1 MANNMR
7 YSSPKNGKSLA
18 QCAGFT
24 LLEVMVALMIF
35 ATAAVALTKSLS
47 ESALSTS
54 ALEERQFADLVA
66 SNLLVDILR
75 EGYGNRNSGETSM
88 AGYHFTWQRELIDTP
103 HSRLQRVDIV
113 VRLAGNADR
122 LATRSA
128 YLER

>member
-1 MANNMR
+1 MSFPFIR
-7 YSSPKNGKSLA
+7 SSRDH
-18 QCAGFT
+18 QTGFT

-47 ESALSTS
+47 ESAYSTA

-75 EGYGNRNSGETSM
+75 EGYGNRSSGVVSM
-88 AGYHFTWQRELIDTP
+88 AGYDFQWQRSLSDTP
-103 HSRLQRVDIV
+103 HPKMRRVDILV
-113 VRLAGNADR
+113 QLKDGEDNLAS
-122 LATRSA
+122 RSA

>member
-1 MANNMR
+1 MFSRSAR
-7 YSSPKNGKSLA
+7 LSS
-18 QCAGFT
+18 QQGFT

-47 ESALSTS
+47 ESAYSTS

-75 EGYGNRNSGETSM
+75 EGYGNRSSGEASM
-88 AGYHFTWQRELIDTP
+88 AGYNFTWSRQISDTP
-103 HSRLQRVDIV
+103 HPNIQRVDLLV
-113 VRLAGNADR
+113 QLAENGDR
-122 LATRSA
+122 LASRTA